1 MLPAFVAQIDWFM
14 VNSCLLLA
22 WHSLLGTAQ
31 PSVPTLDVVG
41 VHEQDPYHCLLFPE
55 LPFSFSDKESESTL
69 DLCQVFFSAACNTVH
84 MSGHVL

>member
-1 MLPAFVAQIDWFM
+1 M

-31 PSVPTLDVVG
+31 PSAPTLDVIG
-41 VHEQDPYHCLLFPE
+41 AHEQDPYHCLLFPE

-69 DLCQVFFSAACNTVH
+69 DLSQVFFFLQHALQTSCQD
-84 MSGHVL
+84 MYCKVLLSFSL

>member
-1 MLPAFVAQIDWFM
+1 M

-31 PSVPTLDVVG
+31 PSAPTLDVAG
-41 VHEQDPYHCLLFPE
+41 AHEQDPYHCMLFPE
-55 LPFSFSDKESESTL
+55 LPFSFSDKESESIL
-69 DLCQVFFSAACNTVH
+69 DLSQVFFFSAPCTTVL